1 MVLTQ
6 ELSSVTQVS
15 NQVIDYINQLRPT
28 FAGRFLYRA
37 IPFRRKVVLRN
48 IDTVFGDSL
57 NQQQKINLAK
67 AFYSH
72 IATSLKENLQIR
84 FLSQEK
90 IKSKA
95 IVLGAEHVLTASEKH
110 KGVLILTGHFGNW
123 EFAPIAGIMNFEQYK
138 GRFYFIRKLIGTKAL
153 EKLLFKRYYQ
163 AGLNVIPKKNALQQ
177 ACEALEQQAA
187 VVFVMDQHACIGS
200 KDGIEVAF
208 FSKPAGTYRSL
219 ATLARN
225 MEAPVIP
232 AQSYRRQD
240 GTHVLEFYPELEWHE
255 DNDRKRALITN
266 TKRYNEQLEK
276 MILKYPE
283 QWLWMH
289 KRWKL

>member
-1 MVLTQ
+1 MTQ
-6 ELSSVTQVS
+6 IN

-28 FAGRFLYRA
+28 LTGRFLYHA
-37 IPFRRKVVLRN
+37 IPFRKKIVLKN
-48 IDTVFGDSL
+48 IETVFGDRL
-57 NQQQKINLAK
+57 NQQQKLNLAK

-72 IATSLKENLQIR
+72 IAKSLKENCLMR
-84 FLSQEK
+84 FLSPQK

-95 IVLGAEHVLTASEKH
+95 VVVGAEHVLKAAEKN

-138 GRFYFIRKLIGTKAL
+138 GRFYFIRKLIGTKAI

-200 KDGIEVAF
+200 KDGIKVDF
-208 FSKPAGTYRSL
+208 FNKPAGTYRSL

-232 AQSYRRQD
+232 AQSYRRHD
-240 GTHVLEFYPELEWHE
+240 GQHVLEFYPELEWQAI
-255 DNDRKRALITN
+255 NDRKRALMTN